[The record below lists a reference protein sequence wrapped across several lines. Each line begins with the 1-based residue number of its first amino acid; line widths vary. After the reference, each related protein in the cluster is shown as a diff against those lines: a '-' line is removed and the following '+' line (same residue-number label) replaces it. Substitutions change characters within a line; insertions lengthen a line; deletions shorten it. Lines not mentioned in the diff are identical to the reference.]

1 MLYRRE
7 STFEPFY
14 MCCFNFSQHK
24 SLLVQYMPA
33 VKLLSLKWTQHR
45 GELLNTLYRRNEY
58 LKTRQILPSHS
69 SLQLT
74 VEHKPERTDR

>member
-1 MLYRRE
+1 MPGSVASGTLYICAVLTSH
-7 STFEPFY
+7 ST
-14 MCCFNFSQHK
+14 K

-45 GELLNTLYRRNEY
+45 DELLNAIYRRNEY
-58 LKTRQILPSHS
+58 LLIRQILPAHS
-69 SLQLT
+69 ALQLT